1 MPNHISHIS
10 KLINFDPSTC
20 IASSKLSES
29 EKQSSSSSKETDDYT
44 ELRLPDYEYFSKH
57 EVLPPIGEK
66 PSLVSLEIQE
76 KWEDTS
82 SPACALTPLA
92 SQIPQYL
99 LFDGKGNSSKSTR
112 YDFQRF
118 IQSTAL
124 DIVGDG
130 SKS

>member
-1 MPNHISHIS
+1 MSHIS

-57 EVLPPIGEK
+57 EVLPSIGEK
-66 PSLVSLEIQE
+66 PSLVSLEIQ
-76 KWEDTS
+76 WEDTS
-82 SPACALTPLA
+82 SRACALTPLA
-92 SQIPQYL
+92 SRIPQYL
-99 LFDGKGNSSKSTR
+99 LFDGKCSSSKSTR
-112 YDFQRF
+112 YDFPRF
-118 IQSTAL
+118 IQNTAN